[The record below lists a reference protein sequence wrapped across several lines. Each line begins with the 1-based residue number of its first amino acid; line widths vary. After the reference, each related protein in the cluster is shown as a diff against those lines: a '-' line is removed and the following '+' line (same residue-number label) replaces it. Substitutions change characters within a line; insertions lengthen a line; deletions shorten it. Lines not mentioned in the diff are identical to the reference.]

1 MFTSISSDKNRY
13 FRDRNKINVFTTGTI
28 LPRMSLHSPIIE
40 FLHKRMDV
48 GMSAILVVRD
58 R

>member
-13 FRDRNKINVFTTGTI
+13 FRDRNKINVFTAGTI

-48 GMSAILVVRD
+48 GMSAILVV
-58 R
+58 